1 MSNKAAVGQLFVK
14 ICALLNHSRQIPV
27 WRVLKSHFKLK
38 SINPYISFIDKTSY
52 FVYYITS
59 RSLYLQNLGEEEH
72 NFADVNNII
81 SELCGILERNMWRL
95 R

>member
-1 MSNKAAVGQLFVK
+1 MGKWTFVNGK
-14 ICALLNHSRQIPV
+14 TCICGREDKSLSSSYSPKYLLLN
-27 WRVLKSHFKLK
+27 
-38 SINPYISFIDKTSY
+38 ISFIDKTLY